1 MLIDEVWVSAVSHH
15 HQRVSLKGE
24 HCLPWIDRKKQIKVE
39 LGCFLLWR
47 SLKEDCP
54 VSHAHFD
61 LLLSFR
67 VLVLVQPSSPR
78 CVFFSPSF
86 SPYCTVGETPKTK
99 FPYLRRTVKLRPGS
113 TWEHGSSSV
122 KSQRRLLP
130 CMWRSK
136 TRVHDR
142 TKKRTPRLLAAAA
155 VPGRASVHD
164 VNGNVGN
171 PSALLIGW
179 SGRKGRY

>member
-47 SLKEDCP
+47 SLKKIVPCRTHTSISYFPSEFSYLCNHPAPD
-54 VSHAHFD
+54 VF
-61 LLLSFR
+61 SF
-67 VLVLVQPSSPR
+67 PPR
-78 CVFFSPSF
+78 FP
-86 SPYCTVGETPKTK
+86 PITVGETPKTK